1 MVKWLMTGP
10 FPQLKRKSS
19 SEEGKSH
26 KQKGGLWTI
35 PKRWTEISKIYIDKW
50 INRRKR
56 VWNLARWQAGLKAIL
71 VAVVG
76 GWWEGEGGCPLNNNH
91 CYSSKTFPHPL
102 AVFFLTQ
109 AFICSVNRTALA
121 KRLEDIISL
130 LASVIQLC
138 LICTLW
144 FKKFESKTPIQ
155 PAFILSI

>member
-76 GWWEGEGGCPLNNNH
+76 GWWEGGGGCPLNNNH

-102 AVFFLTQ
+102 AVFF
-109 AFICSVNRTALA
+109 FNPSFY
-121 KRLEDIISL
+121 L
-130 LASVIQLC
+130 LSQPHSSRKAAGGYYFPAGLSHT
-138 LICTLW
+138 TLLNMH
-144 FKKFESKTPIQ
+144 SMI
-155 PAFILSI
+155 